1 MSKCRTGC
9 PTQDCGSW
17 GACARNANMRIA
29 GETAAKVN
37 KDLNSY
43 AYAKSIGL
51 QPEKSTHKASM
62 AAIRRAGA

>member
-9 PTQDCGSW
+9 PTQDHESW
-17 GACARNANMRIA
+17 GDCARGANMRIA
-29 GETAAKVN
+29 GETAAKTN

-51 QPEKSTHKASM
+51 QPERSTHEARM

>member
-29 GETAAKVN
+29 GETAAKTN

-51 QPEKSTHKASM
+51 QPERSTHEASM